1 MSGVQIG
8 QGAVVAAGAVVT
20 KDVPP
25 YAIVGGVPAK
35 IIKYRF
41 KEEIMEILDK
51 INFEKL
57 GKSDIRANL
66 DELYSTLTLDNIDNI
81 VKDLKFEKKQ

>member
-1 MSGVQIG
+1 
-8 QGAVVAAGAVVT
+8 
-20 KDVPP
+20 
-25 YAIVGGVPAK
+25 
-35 IIKYRF
+35 
-41 KEEIMEILDK
+41 MEILDK